1 MVGGLIG
8 FIVVVV
14 GLGLL
19 VLYVHDV
26 IFDAEPEEV

>member
-1 MVGGLIG
+1 LIGLI
-8 FIVVVV
+8 VRVV

-26 IFDAEPEEV
+26 IFDAEAEEV